1 MTNTVNHVAKPKWE
15 LEEDYS
21 EWWDW
26 WIKVQ
31 VNHMKKYYDTIIRH
45 CVEEHRNP
53 IYFVRY
59 EDLVAHKKETLM
71 GLFSFLL
78 ETKDLDGSN
87 AERRIDAVVGQGE
100 STGITYKLKST
111 TGKFDAHRKRYT
123 EAQIE
128 FVKENLKEHLHFFGY
143 TTDSKEENPTGFF
156 DFNGDAQ
163 HVDKFMGFR

>member
-100 STGITYKLKST
+100 STGTGTNKLSSAQCRPVMGHGGMANCQTYKHS
-111 TGKFDAHRKRYT
+111 
-123 EAQIE
+123 
-128 FVKENLKEHLHFFGY
+128 FVQCVR
-143 TTDSKEENPTGFF
+143 GFAIQLCS
-156 DFNGDAQ
+156 DGPE
-163 HVDKFMGFR
+163 